1 MRNVSTTSRS
11 KQPPPSLSVI
21 QGELLKG
28 LESLK
33 EKNRTVTQ
41 DINQLESEKN
51 QLVDQMNRLK
61 HRIQQVEETL
71 QKKYRSKKEYE
82 KTIEEAESAYHQV
95 Q

>member
-1 MRNVSTTSRS
+1 
-11 KQPPPSLSVI
+11 
-21 QGELLKG
+21 
-28 LESLK
+28 
-33 EKNRTVTQ
+33 
-41 DINQLESEKN
+41 
-51 QLVDQMNRLK
+51 MNRLK